1 MNRIL
6 PNTIFLLLIALTLSA
21 CSSTYYR
28 TLEKFGIEKRDIL
41 TDRVEEARDAQVDA
55 KEQFASALE
64 QYRSVIN
71 FDGGDLESTYNK
83 LNREF
88 ERSEDKAAEVAERI
102 DSIETVAEDLFE
114 EWETEIGEYSD
125 QGLRR
130 QSQTLL
136 ADTRTDYRQMLR
148 AMRRAESTMP
158 PVLALFRDQVLFLR
172 HNLNA
177 RAIGALETELD
188 NIEDATQS
196 LIDEMERSIA
206 EAGRFIDSMS

>member
-1 MNRIL
+1 MQQILRITAGL
-6 PNTIFLLLIALTLSA
+6 MVTLLLLGA

-41 TDRVEEARDAQVDA
+41 TDRVEDARDAQVDA
-55 KEQFASALE
+55 KEQFATALE
-64 QYRSVIN
+64 QYRSVIK
-71 FDGGDLESTYNK
+71 FDGGDLESTYDK

-88 ERSEDKAAEVAERI
+88 ERSEDQANEVAERI
-102 DSIETVAEDLFE
+102 DAIETVAEDLFE
-114 EWETEIGEYSD
+114 EWEKEIGEYTD

-130 QSQTLL
+130 QSQALL

-148 AMRRAESTMP
+148 AMRRAESTMA

-206 EAGRFIDSMS
+206 EAGRFIDSMA